1 MDDGWGGGEGPPG
14 HISGR
19 LQKFRSKTSL
29 SYRLL
34 KNSGNS
40 TIRQRVFFFLQKY
53 WYSLITT
60 EFGADMLTAYV
71 CTLHKYVY
79 LYRFICMVRMYI
91 LNILKI
97 LTSKNLTV

>member
-1 MDDGWGGGEGPPG
+1 
-14 HISGR
+14 
-19 LQKFRSKTSL
+19 
-29 SYRLL
+29 
-34 KNSGNS
+34 
-40 TIRQRVFFFLQKY
+40 
-53 WYSLITT
+53 
-60 EFGADMLTAYV
+60 MLTAYV